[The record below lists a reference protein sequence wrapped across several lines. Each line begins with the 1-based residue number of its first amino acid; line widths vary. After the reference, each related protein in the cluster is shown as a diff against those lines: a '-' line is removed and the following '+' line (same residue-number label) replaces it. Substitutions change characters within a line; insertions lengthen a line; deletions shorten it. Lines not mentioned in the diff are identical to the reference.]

1 MKKLLPFIFYLTLFL
16 IILCFSM
23 SAGNYDFDLWA
34 RLIAGMGVIDG
45 HEVLKTDFLS
55 YTPTHIWWDHEWGS
69 GVIFYFF
76 LKHFGAYSLV
86 ILQSILIFGIFF
98 TASRILKLKGVKNPN
113 NFVFYFFSLMAIMG
127 TLNHP
132 IRCHLFSFLFFTIF
146 IYILEKA
153 RKDSQK
159 LLYILPFLTILW
171 NNIHG
176 GVVSGVGLILLFAI
190 GEFLNH
196 KPIKDFLITFILSA
210 ISLIINP
217 WGFDYIKFLL
227 MANTMERTH
236 IMEWWSPFCKY
247 HLYKHLIF
255 KAFLIFIVSVE
266 FLTVLKNKASLRDFY
281 RNQDKVKWILFFTTT
296 YLAFS
301 HVKLIPFFIIFGLIY
316 CYEDFYS
323 LVSKINLPQWKD
335 KVIYAIVI
343 TGALFSLSIK
353 EFTPP
358 VDFSNYPIR
367 EVEFIKINQLKGKLL
382 VNFGLGSYVSY
393 KLYPQNVIFMDG
405 RYEEVYYDFMMPM
418 LKRFFLLEE
427 GWNDVLIKY
436 TPDIMILENYYPI
449 YNHLANSKD
458 WVLVYNGNI
467 FGVFVKTKDKKNNYI
482 NPTEDLSY
490 YKDTLFET
498 EINLRKNE

>member
-1 MKKLLPFIFYLTLFL
+1 
-16 IILCFSM
+16 
-23 SAGNYDFDLWA
+23 
-34 RLIAGMGVIDG
+34 GVIDG

-196 KPIKDFLITFILSA
+196 KPIKDFLITSSA
-210 ISLIINP
+210 LLINSSPYFAYKSL
-217 WGFDYIKFLL
+217 
-227 MANTMERTH
+227 A
-236 IMEWWSPFCKY
+236 
-247 HLYKHLIF
+247 
-255 KAFLIFIVSVE
+255 
-266 FLTVLKNKASLRDFY
+266 
-281 RNQDKVKWILFFTTT
+281 
-296 YLAFS
+296 
-301 HVKLIPFFIIFGLIY
+301 
-316 CYEDFYS
+316 
-323 LVSKINLPQWKD
+323 
-335 KVIYAIVI
+335 
-343 TGALFSLSIK
+343 
-353 EFTPP
+353 
-358 VDFSNYPIR
+358 
-367 EVEFIKINQLKGKLL
+367 
-382 VNFGLGSYVSY
+382 
-393 KLYPQNVIFMDG
+393 
-405 RYEEVYYDFMMPM
+405 
-418 LKRFFLLEE
+418 
-427 GWNDVLIKY
+427 
-436 TPDIMILENYYPI
+436 
-449 YNHLANSKD
+449 
-458 WVLVYNGNI
+458 
-467 FGVFVKTKDKKNNYI
+467 
-482 NPTEDLSY
+482 
-490 YKDTLFET
+490 
-498 EINLRKNE
+498 